1 MRIADICTRDVVQ
14 IDAEAS
20 LREAA
25 TIMRS
30 QHVGTLVV
38 TGADGSRAPGGILTD
53 RDIVLSV
60 VAVGIDLDV
69 LTVGDVMTADVA
81 TCREGDGLFDAIH
94 TMHERGVRRLPVLD
108 DAGGLA
114 GIVAADDIYAAI
126 GKQLHDLGYAL
137 ARGQVREMRLRNP

>member
-1 MRIADICTRDVVQ
+1 MVRTPGLSSGYAGFGCFCND
-14 IDAEAS
+14 S
-20 LREAA
+20 LP
-25 TIMRS
+25 T
-30 QHVGTLVV
+30 
-38 TGADGSRAPGGILTD
+38 
-53 RDIVLSV
+53 
-60 VAVGIDLDV
+60 
-69 LTVGDVMTADVA
+69 
-81 TCREGDGLFDAIH
+81 LFDAIH